1 VPLITSPTDKMG
13 LFYLIQTAVIYM
25 CGICGQLRFDLTVV
39 KTNDLE
45 NMMAK
50 IARRG
55 PDDKG
60 LWINNNVGFGHR
72 RLSIIDLSNHAHQP
86 MQDDELGLVLVFNG
100 TIYNYKTLR
109 VNLIEKGYKFFSSS
123 DTEVILKAFHH
134 WGEDCVYHLDGMF
147 AFCIWDQKQDKLFV
161 ARDRMGI
168 KPLYYSI
175 DNNSFS
181 FASNT
186 QALLELGVDKSI
198 NKVALQ
204 QQLSLHAVV
213 PAPNTIINGV
223 KKVKP
228 ATTISIDSC
237 GKITEKTYWQPKAVR
252 PEIALSADEYIEK
265 THELLTDAVLKR
277 MDAADVPI
285 GVLLSGGLDS
295 SLLVGLLSEAGH
307 QDIRTFSIGFED
319 IDDEV
324 GSEFIYSDQIVDK
337 FKTTHNKYT
346 INNSAVLPRLG
357 EAVANMAEP
366 MVGQDAVAFYLL
378 SEQVSKH
385 IKVVLSGQGA
395 DEAFA
400 GYFWYPRMH
409 SETGTEYERFA
420 KHYVDRPYNEYLQTI
435 NTNYQSENH
444 TEAWLN
450 KQFAKD
456 NASEFMDKV
465 FRTDITRLIVDDP
478 VKRVDN
484 MTMSWGLEARVPF
497 MDYKLVEHA
506 LSIPPNLKM
515 QEEGKHPL
523 KQISRGLLP
532 DSVIDRKK
540 GYFPMPALKYVRGE
554 FLDFMRDIL
563 KSSSCINRGIYN
575 QNFVN
580 KVIDRPEEY
589 MTALNGSRLWHL
601 ALLEYWLQINIDA

>member
-1 VPLITSPTDKMG
+1 
-13 LFYLIQTAVIYM
+13 M
-25 CGICGQLRFDLTVV
+25 CGICGQLRFDQTAVDKSQLQS
-39 KTNDLE
+39 
-45 NMMAK
+45 MMAK

-55 PDDKG
+55 PDDQG
-60 LWINNNVGFGHR
+60 VWLNNQVGFGHQ

-86 MQDDELGLVLVFNG
+86 MHDETLKLTLVFNG
-100 TIYNYKTLR
+100 TIYNYKALR
-109 VNLIEKGYKFFSSS
+109 ADLIKQGYSFFSHS
-123 DTEVILKAFHH
+123 DTEVILKAYHR
-134 WGEDCVYHLDGMF
+134 WGEDCVTHLDGMF
-147 AFCIWDQKQDKLFV
+147 AFSVWDEARQVLFV

-168 KPLYYSI
+168 KPLYYTL
-175 DNNSFS
+175 DGHHFS

-186 QALLELGVDKSI
+186 QALATLDIDTSI
-198 NKVALQ
+198 NPVALQ

-213 PAPNTIINGV
+213 PAPNTILNGV
-223 KKVKP
+223 KKLRP
-228 ATTISIDSC
+228 ATTLTIDQQGRVS
-237 GKITEKTYWQPKAVR
+237 EKTYWQPKATR
-252 PEIALSADEYIEK
+252 PEIELSDTEYIDK
-265 THELLTDAVLKR
+265 THELLTQAVLKR

-295 SLLVGLLSEAGH
+295 SLLVGLLHEAGH

-319 IDDEV
+319 IDDEA
-324 GSEFIYSDQIVDK
+324 GSEFEYSDQIVERFQTK
-337 FKTTHNKYT
+337 HHKYR
-346 INNSAVLPRLG
+346 IDNAQVLPRLG

-400 GYFWYPRMH
+400 GYFWYPRMQAEQG
-409 SETGTEYERFA
+409 SDYERFA
-420 KHYVDRPYNEYLQTI
+420 KDYLDRPYEEYLQTVGGH
-435 NTNYQSENH
+435 YQTANH
-444 TEAWLN
+444 TQTWLN
-450 KQFAKD
+450 KEFTKPDAD
-456 NASEFMDKV
+456 EFMDKV

-484 MTMSWGLEARVPF
+484 MTMAWGLEARVPF
-497 MDYKLVEHA
+497 MDYHLVEHA
-506 LSIPPNLKM
+506 LSMPPRLKM
-515 QEEGKHPL
+515 AEEGKHPL

-554 FLDFMRDIL
+554 FLSFMRDIL
-563 KSSSCINRGIYN
+563 SSDACRNRGLYN
-575 QNFVN
+575 PMMIEKIINQ
-580 KVIDRPEEY
+580 PEDY

-601 ALLEYWLQINIDA
+601 ALLEYWLQTNVDKHG